1 MISDDHATLLTAAAI
16 DLDVARRAGV
26 ESVTEVSQLPE
37 ELRWLAG
44 QEHGLP
50 GLLFWWRDLE
60 DRHVPQYRPDE
71 AVTLNGKP
79 CKYLFAKDA
88 RPPVWVHPVMAERL
102 DDPRS
107 IVIVEGTKQCL
118 AAVSVAGDDVL
129 VVGIVG
135 CSGWMHEGVPHA
147 DLARL
152 PVENRDVV
160 TIFDADLA
168 TNRAVWDN
176 AARLGAH
183 LEVLGARGVRHVQL
197 PASRSSGL
205 DDYLGAVPADRR
217 PAVFERLVA
226 AAGKLPRT
234 PARPKG
240 ETGAEDPHPAPE
252 DTFEDVLDEAGA
264 PVLTDLADF
273 LARHVAFPSPE
284 ARDAVVL
291 WVAHTWTVDAFDSTP
306 RLALLSPER
315 RCGKTRVLE
324 LVEMLSHAARFTVSM
339 SPSYLF
345 RSVEQFMPTLLLDE
359 ADNVFG
365 GRGADTHADLRALIN
380 AGHRRGATVGRII
393 GDGAAM
399 TPAEFSVFA
408 PVALASKGDHLPD
421 TVLDRSV
428 IVRMRRRAP
437 NETVEPLRRKRAEA
451 RAAKLARRLAA
462 WAYRHGD
469 EVTDVDPAMP
479 EGVVDRAADVW
490 EPLLAIAD
498 AAGGDWPKRAH
509 DACGTLTTGG
519 DDGDGSGGVRLLAD
533 VRGIFD
539 TTKTKRSFSA
549 TLVEKLNALDESP
562 WSSWHRDIG
571 LKTVDLA
578 AILRTFG
585 VRSKTIRIG
594 SLQRK
599 GYERDDFAD
608 AFARYLDPESDPGSN
623 VSVPPSQN
631 GEHPENM
638 ASDLGWDAGTA
649 GTADSVPS
657 DMGRQ
662 PGPAEPSPPSR
673 RRIVFNADGTFTEGP
688 A

>member
-1 MISDDHATLLTAAAI
+1 VISSLHQLLLATSAV
-16 DLDVARRAGV
+16 DLAVADEAGV
-26 ESVTEVSQLPE
+26 CSIERAAELPE
-37 ELRWLAG
+37 ELRWAG
-44 QEHGLP
+44 RHADGVP
-50 GLLFWWRDLE
+50 GLLFWWTGAGGR
-60 DRHVPQYRPDE
+60 RVPQYRPDRPLTIDGE
-71 AVTLNGKP
+71 TR
-79 CKYLFAKDA
+79 KYLFPKGVELV
-88 RPPVWVHPVMAERL
+88 VWIHPRMAGL
-102 DDPRS
+102 DW
-107 IVIVEGTKQCL
+107 IQVVVVVEGTKQYL
-118 AAVSVAGDDVL
+118 AAVSAAGPGWL
-129 VVGIVG
+129 VVGISG
-135 CSGWMHEGVPHA
+135 CSGWMRDAVPLP
-147 DLARL
+147 DLAAL
-152 PVENRDVV
+152 PIEGARVV

-176 AARLGAH
+176 AQRLGAH
-183 LEVLGARGVRHVQL
+183 LEALGAETTTHVRL
-197 PASRSSGL
+197 PAGRKAGL

-217 PAVFERLVA
+217 AAVFERLVA
-226 AAGKLPRT
+226 SAGKLPRA

-240 ETGAEDPHPAPE
+240 GTVDQDPDPEPE
-252 DTFEDVLDEAGA
+252 DTFDDVLDEAGA
-264 PVLTDLADF
+264 WVLTDLADF

-345 RSVEQFMPTLLLDE
+345 RSVEQFRPTLLLDE

-469 EVTDVDPAMP
+469 ELADVDPAMP

-498 AAGGDWPKRAH
+498 AAGGDWPERART
-509 DACGTLTTGG
+509 ACRTLTTGG

-539 TTKTKRSFSA
+539 TYKTERIFSV
-549 TLVEKLNALDESP
+549 TLVERLNALDEAP

-578 AILRTFG
+578 AMLRTFG

-599 GYERDDFAD
+599 GYERDDFTD
-608 AFARYLDPESDPGSN
+608 TFARYLDTETGPGSD

-631 GEHPENM
+631 GEHPEHM
-638 ASDLGWDAGTA
+638 ASDLGRDAGTA

-673 RRIVFNADGTFTEGP
+673 RRIVIDGDGAFTEGP